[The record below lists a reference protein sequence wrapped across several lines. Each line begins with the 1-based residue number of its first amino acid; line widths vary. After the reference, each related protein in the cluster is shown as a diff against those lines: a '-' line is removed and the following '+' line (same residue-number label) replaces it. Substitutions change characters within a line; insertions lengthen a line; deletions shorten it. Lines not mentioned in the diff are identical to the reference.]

1 MATNVDDAIFP
12 VWIDKW
18 LGDYGSENKPIVVSC
33 LQGNRTLTIGDKTK
47 THYHRGLDF
56 AVPTGTV
63 LRAPEYCY
71 IAGINQDAK
80 RSTGIYIRV
89 LFPAQFPEVGGL
101 GGLGPGRTEAQRQYR
116 RMVARK
122 SIQSGDYLEVWF
134 MHLDSISST
143 VKKGDWVL
151 PSTVLGYTGNTGDS
165 TGPHLHVQVGLAGS
179 GQWIMPAQLM
189 KKSSF
194 KLSENSL
201 KYKAV
206 YDEQVAPYSYP
217 FSKKIAAG
225 DAFRDVGTRYTE
237 LYTSKGWRMNY
248 IWRYELRVPVDSKLP
263 YSTEKTEPIKITE
276 HENATAKSDLLPGIW
291 QIIKLIIDDNVA
303 FRQVFDPTITN
314 STGSLLNWFNKVC
327 QKPFVEFMGDTWG
340 DQYYFIARRPPFDA
354 EAVKEAY
361 ADALYSNNSY
371 LSIHPNKVLGTS
383 LSWSVDTAYSWYR
396 LMARVGF
403 DNADEVGQI
412 PAVFFPEIA
421 ALFGSRVCNIQS
433 NYVNLIADGIEGVE
447 NQDKTV
453 ADITKENVIRAHYR
467 CLLDLKYLI
476 QSTIYTPFTRQGTIT
491 MYGDRRIKRGSW
503 IYFVP
508 TRELYYVEQ
517 VSNVFKSIGES
528 IQRTTTLQVSHG
540 MLVNNIES
548 AWKDGVYDK
557 NLPYSY
563 FDIVDFG
570 DEENW
575 KHLGEATKEGYPNGL
590 FEAVA
595 NFKIRKEVLD
605 YFWSKRHF
613 LDTRTDLYMTKEE
626 LHEE

>member
-12 VWIDKW
+12 VWIENW
-18 LGDYGSENKPIVVSC
+18 LGSYGSEKKPIIVSC

-47 THYHRGLDF
+47 TKYHRGLDF
-56 AVPTGTV
+56 AVPIGTV

-71 IAGINQDAK
+71 IADINQNAK
-80 RSTGIYIRV
+80 RSEGIYIRV

-122 SIQSGDYLEVWF
+122 AIQSGDYLEVWF

-143 VKKGDWVL
+143 VKKKDWVL

-165 TGPHLHVQVGLAGS
+165 TGPHLHVQIGLAGS

-201 KYKAV
+201 KYKAI

-217 FSKKIAAG
+217 FSEKIAAG
-225 DAFRDVGTRYTE
+225 DASRDVGTRYTGS
-237 LYTSKGWRMNY
+237 YTGKNWRMSY

-263 YSTEKTEPIKITE
+263 YSNEKTEPIKITE
-276 HENATAKSDLLPGIW
+276 PENATAKSDLLPGIW
-291 QIIKLIIDDNVA
+291 QIIKIIIDDNVA
-303 FRQVFDPTITN
+303 FRQVFDATITT

-340 DQYYFIARRPPFDA
+340 DQYYFVARRPPFDA
-354 EAVKEAY
+354 AAVRDAY
-361 ADALYSNNSY
+361 ADALYSNNGY
-371 LSIHPNKVLGTS
+371 LSIHPNKVLSTS
-383 LSWSVDTAYSWYR
+383 LTWSVNTAYSWYK
-396 LMARVGF
+396 LGARVGF
-403 DNADEVGQI
+403 NNDDDIGQI
-412 PAVFFPEIA
+412 PAVFFPEMA

-433 NYVNLIADGIEGVE
+433 NYVNLIADGKSAVH
-447 NQDKTV
+447 NKDKEI
-453 ADITKENVIRAHYR
+453 ADAAKANVLRSHYR

-476 QSTIYTPFTRQGTIT
+476 ESTIYVPFTRQGTIT
-491 MYGDRRIKRGSW
+491 LYGDRRIKRGSW

-508 TRELYYVEQ
+508 TGELYYVEQ
-517 VSNVFKSIGES
+517 VSNTFKSVGES
-528 IQRTTTLQVSHG
+528 IQRTTSLQVSHG
-540 MLVNNIES
+540 MFVRNIES
-548 AWKDGVYDK
+548 AWYNGEYDK

-570 DEENW
+570 DEASW
-575 KHLGEATKEGYPNGL
+575 KDIGTTDSTGYPHEL
-590 FEAVA
+590 FKFVA

-605 YFWSKRHF
+605 YFWSKKQV
-613 LDTRTDLYMTKEE
+613 LETRTNLYMTEE
-626 LHEE
+626 EIDEG